1 MLLNADSDSFV
12 CRPAVLRRFLRGVTA
27 AIADRGAAR
36 EACRDGG
43 CRTNLGLLTGRLRL
57 LLFLHMIV
65 MLLRLEVSCRK

>member
-27 AIADRGAAR
+27 AIAGRR
-36 EACRDGG
+36 ACRDGG
-43 CRTNLGLLTGRLRL
+43 CRTNLGLLTGRLRP
-57 LLFLHMIV
+57 LLFLHMIE